1 MCLRDLSYSKNLP
14 EFVDW
19 KKKHAA
25 VDNSTKSSFQKKA
38 LNKSAKL
45 PLSICLKSAQPNS
58 QETGDGHSL
67 THSLCKPAVPL

>member
-1 MCLRDLSYSKNLP
+1 MCLRDLNYSKNLP

-19 KKKHAA
+19 EKKHAA

-45 PLSICLKSAQPNS
+45 PLSVCLKSAQPNS
-58 QETGDGHSL
+58 QELVMDTHSL
-67 THSLCKPAVPL
+67 THSCKSAVPL

>member
-1 MCLRDLSYSKNLP
+1 MCANHKSIQKNICTFMCLRDLNYFKNLP

-19 KKKHAA
+19 EKKHAA

-58 QETGDGHSL
+58 
-67 THSLCKPAVPL
+67 